1 MKLGFIGGGN
11 MAAAMIGG
19 LLRKGFAAANIDV
32 AETNPERRD
41 WLRREYAVATHEQIS
56 AICAADVIVLAVKPQ
71 QLSEILR
78 ALPPLKP
85 EQLVLSIAAG
95 VRALD
100 ISRWL
105 GGHLAVVRAMPN
117 TPALIGAGIAGL
129 FALPDVTQ
137 AQQAQAS
144 SILEAVGSVVWLT
157 HEAQIDSV
165 TAISGSGP
173 AYVFYFIEALEQ
185 AGIDLGLPAETAR
198 LITLQTFFGSAALA
212 IKDQSPPAEL
222 RARVTSKGGTTER
235 GILALEEG
243 GVAYAIG
250 LAARAAAERAVE
262 MGDLLGKNGGEA
274 CCSTT
279 PRNFSFVPCSTL
291 PLAPSSSDSGCN
303 GRACHFIT
311 RSPNLSSK
319 SPILR

>member
-19 LLRKGFAAANIDV
+19 LLQKGFAATDIDV
-32 AETNPERRD
+32 AETNPERRA
-41 WLRREYAVATHEQIS
+41 WLAHEFAVAAHENTE
-56 AICAADVIVLAVKPQ
+56 AINAADVIVLAVKPQ

-78 ALPPLKP
+78 ALSPLKQ

-95 VRALD
+95 VRAGD
-100 ISRWL
+100 IARWL
-105 GGHLAVVRAMPN
+105 GGHTAVVRAMPN
-117 TPALIGAGIAGL
+117 TPALVGAGIAGL
-129 FALPDVTQ
+129 FALPEVTAAQKTQ
-137 AQQAQAS
+137 AS
-144 SILEAVGSVVWLT
+144 RILEAVGRVIWVEQ
-157 HEAQIDSV
+157 EAQIDAV

-198 LITLQTFFGSAALA
+198 LLTLQTFFGAAALA
-212 IKDQSPPAEL
+212 IKDPAPPAEL

-250 LAARAAAERAVE
+250 LAARAAAERAAE
-262 MGDLLGKNGGEA
+262 MGDLLGKNGE
-274 CCSTT
+274 T
-279 PRNFSFVPCSTL
+279 P
-291 PLAPSSSDSGCN
+291 AGK
-303 GRACHFIT
+303 A
-311 RSPNLSSK
+311 
-319 SPILR
+319 